1 MDIPFVFILWKNT
14 NELGGICQ
22 TVRGMSVESKQ
33 KERLSIGH
41 GQPEVLRKLPS
52 RLCKL
57 TKAIKGT

>member
-33 KERLSIGH
+33 KERLVTGSPKSYGNCRV
-41 GQPEVLRKLPS
+41 GCVN
-52 RLCKL
+52 
-57 TKAIKGT
+57 